1 MIRLNAKT
9 PIHKKTTP
17 YPGKPLAKKL
27 GIPVNSIILV
37 VGSPDNYLRTLG
49 QLPEGVVLTENSNGS
64 YDFVHFFTKRRTEL
78 ERKFPV
84 LKSKVSLRGILW
96 ISWSK
101 ASSKMH
107 TDLNENVVREIGL
120 ANGMV
125 DVKVVAINEDWSALK
140 FVRRLR
146 DREDS
151 RRAEENKF
159 G

>member
-1 MIRLNAKT
+1 
-9 PIHKKTTP
+9 
-17 YPGKPLAKKL
+17 
-27 GIPVNSIILV
+27 
-37 VGSPDNYLRTLG
+37 
-49 QLPEGVVLTENSNGS
+49 
-64 YDFVHFFTKRRTEL
+64 
-78 ERKFPV
+78 
-84 LKSKVSLRGILW
+84 
-96 ISWSK
+96 
-101 ASSKMH
+101 MH
-107 TDLNENVVREIGL
+107 ADLNENVVREIGL